1 MFGREPAVI
10 LSFIGAA
17 LALAIGFGL
26 KVSGEQVN
34 LIMVFAA
41 AGITLATGIVTRSQV
56 VPTEKAN
63 AQIQTGINSPSNTT
77 VEEVIAQTEAEE
89 SV

>member
-63 AQIQTGINSPSNTT
+63 AQIQTAISMPSNAT
-77 VEEVIAQTEAEE
+77 VSDVIKEEAANQ
-89 SV
+89 

>member
-1 MFGREPAVI
+1 MFGREPALI
-10 LSFIGAA
+10 LGFLGAA

-41 AGITLATGIVTRSQV
+41 AGITLATGVVTRQQV
-56 VPTEKAN
+56 IPTEKAN
-63 AQIQTGINSPSNTT
+63 AQIETAIRMPNTAT
-77 VEEVIAQTEAEE
+77 LQQVIDKQEKE
-89 SV
+89 SQ